1 MKSKNKKII
10 DRKTKIMMEQ
20 SYNKWE
26 KWLKIIE
33 KEVTDLHRYQHIFD
47 EVQKIIKNNPSI
59 QKPSSFYEFLP
70 KSYVA
75 LVVMGIRRQ
84 IKIDNQSISL
94 GRLLTEIIERPEI
107 ITRKRFIAMYTNS
120 VAKRHADSDFDQFA
134 GKGGSH
140 VDSNIIEKDL
150 IRLRTNGIKFEDY
163 ADRKLA
169 HHDKRLPKAIPTY
182 GETAEYIG
190 ELGDLLKRYVLL
202 FRADC
207 LTTVMPVYQYDWK
220 AIFKEPWIQSE

>member
-1 MKSKNKKII
+1 
-10 DRKTKIMMEQ
+10 MEQ
-20 SYNKWE
+20 RYNKWK
-26 KWLKIIE
+26 KWLEIIE

-84 IKIDNQSISL
+84 IKIDNQSISFA
-94 GRLLTEIIERPEI
+94 RLLNEIIETPEI
-107 ITRKRFIAMYTNS
+107 ITRKRFIEMYTNS
-120 VAKRHADSDFDQFA
+120 VARKHADSDFDQFA

-140 VDSNIIEKDL
+140 VDPNIIEKDL
-150 IRLRTNGIKFEDY
+150 IRLCTNGKKFEDY
-163 ADRKLA
+163 ADKKLA
-169 HHDKRLPKAIPTY
+169 HRDKREPYAIPTY
-182 GETAEYIG
+182 GETEKYIN

-202 FRADC
+202 FRAEG
-207 LTTVMPVYQYDWK
+207 LIAVLPVYQYDWK
-220 AIFKEPWIQSE
+220 AIFKEPWIQSG